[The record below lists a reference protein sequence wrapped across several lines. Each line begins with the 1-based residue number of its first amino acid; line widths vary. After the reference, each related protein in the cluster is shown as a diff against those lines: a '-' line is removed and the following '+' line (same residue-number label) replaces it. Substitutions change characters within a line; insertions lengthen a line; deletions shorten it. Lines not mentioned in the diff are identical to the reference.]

1 VASWRPSAGRKP
13 CLDEAPTFFPDEE
26 VDLFLTAILLHLG
39 LVVFSRFAKILFL
52 SIVQVM
58 GVSCDDDDVH

>member
-1 VASWRPSAGRKP
+1 MWA
-13 CLDEAPTFFPDEE
+13 
-26 VDLFLTAILLHLG
+26 LFLTAILLHLG
-39 LVVFSRFAKILFL
+39 FVVFSRFAKILFL